1 MKLKQKQ
8 QTKLTVDKKIKEM
21 FDLHFD
27 EKQPFQRKCEQ
38 TEKSFSI
45 KCCRIVL
52 ALWFWPTSFKFR

>member
-1 MKLKQKQ
+1 MFFCKKKYILFLRNVKLKQKQ

-38 TEKSFSI
+38 TEKSF
-45 KCCRIVL
+45 
-52 ALWFWPTSFKFR
+52 P